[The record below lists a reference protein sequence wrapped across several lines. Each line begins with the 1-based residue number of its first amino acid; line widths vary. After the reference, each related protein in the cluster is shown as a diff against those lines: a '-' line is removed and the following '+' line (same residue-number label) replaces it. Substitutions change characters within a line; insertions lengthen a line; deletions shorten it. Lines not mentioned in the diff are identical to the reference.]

1 MYLLSCKIFGLQYVG
16 STTDRFKIRWN
27 NYEDND
33 RKLQR
38 GEEHM
43 QPELFEYFD
52 SKKHNFT
59 RILILYFCKGFYKNS
74 A

>member
-16 STTDRFKIRWN
+16 STTDRFRIRWN

-33 RKLQR
+33 RNSEH

-43 QPELFEYFD
+43 QPELFG
-52 SKKHNFT
+52 
-59 RILILYFCKGFYKNS
+59 ILIQRNIMGFYKNS